1 MQGPGPGVSKRAL
14 GGADAGTGAALGT
27 VGCAVLMKHEVQGE
41 VSPRAEQVG
50 VVPVVGALSLR
61 NLVVCIQTLG
71 EEHGH
76 NHVLETE
83 HQS

>member
-61 NLVVCIQTLG
+61 NRLSASRPWGRSTGTIMF
-71 EEHGH
+71 
-76 NHVLETE
+76 
-83 HQS
+83 